1 MDSSSLLAQ
10 ISNNASSAGS
20 AALNGAQEAGQ
31 SEFVQTVLSS
41 IDVLKNFLIALAIMV
56 GFFILGK
63 LISRR
68 VVKAMQETKGES
80 LAPDVVAL
88 ANRFILYGALF
99 VGFAVVIQF
108 VFDLDFV
115 QVLGFFGLGI
125 SFAFK
130 DLLANLIAG
139 AVIIIQNRFRVGDF
153 IQIGKDGI
161 KGKIMEIQT
170 RATILKAIDST
181 EIVIPNAQ
189 LITRPVYSFTA
200 HHRRRID
207 FTIGIS
213 FDADLDKAKE
223 VAMKV
228 MNEHAHVLQKP
239 QAQVLVSKV
248 GESAVELSMRFWIDP
263 QNKEYSWIETKSEL
277 TGKVKQA
284 FDREGV
290 EIPFPIRTLKGGIQM
305 NPEPTESPDSP
316 APMQDMGPAPEAA

>member
-1 MDSSSLLAQ
+1 MKSPTLLAQ
-10 ISNNASSAGS
+10 LSTNVSSAS
-20 AALNGAQEAGQ
+20 NAALSGAQGASE

-41 IDVLKNFLIALAIMV
+41 LDVLKNFMIALAILV

-68 VVKAMQETKGES
+68 VIKAMKETKGES
-80 LAPDVVAL
+80 LAPDVVGL
-88 ANRFILYGALF
+88 VNRSINYGSLF

-189 LITRPVYSFTA
+189 LITKPIYSFTA

-207 FTIGIS
+207 FMIGVS
-213 FDADLDKAKE
+213 FEADLDKAVE
-223 VAMKV
+223 VAKAAMK
-228 MNEHAHVLQKP
+228 EHEHVLQKP
-239 QAQVLVSKV
+239 EPQVLIAKV
-248 GESAVELSMRFWIDP
+248 GESSVDLSMRFWIDP

-284 FDREGV
+284 FDREGI
-290 EIPFPIRTLKGGIQM
+290 EIPFPIRTLKGGVQL
-305 NPEPTESPDSP
+305 NPESTDPS
-316 APMQDMGPAPEAA
+316 APMQDLGPAPEAA